1 MNPYQ
6 FAAHALDYTFTHA
19 QPRDAEAF
27 GLDTGGRL
35 MLIPTTRLREIIA
48 ALAEAYPQP
57 S

>member
-1 MNPYQ
+1 MNSYQ
-6 FAAHALDYTFTHA
+6 FATHALDYTFSHA

-27 GLDTGGRL
+27 GLDTGGRM
-35 MLIPTTRLREIIA
+35 MLIPTTRLREIVN